1 MVQEA
6 KLSAVLGEFA
16 RTVATDFPIQGILD
30 HLVES
35 IVAILPVTAA
45 GVTLISG
52 GKAPRYISASSES
65 AMRYEKLQTRIGE
78 GPCLLAYTSGEA
90 VAVPDLREEGRFPQF
105 TPSALEA
112 GLAAVFTFP
121 LRRGSGLQL
130 GALDLYR
137 DTPGGLGR
145 HDMEAAQTLADVAAA
160 YLLNAEAREV
170 ARATSDRFRHSSLH
184 DALTGLPN
192 RLLLQERLEHAARRA
207 RRSRSDLAILFIDLD
222 HFKQV
227 NDEHGHHVGDELL
240 VAVAKR
246 LTSLARPGDT
256 LARVAGDEFVF
267 LCEDM
272 RSAADVELLAGRV
285 DAAFAEPF
293 ALSQSAIAVSASV
306 GVAFS
311 GLGVAISERLVDEA
325 DHAMYQAKRRGG
337 ARHQVIE
344 LREALRVT
352 EMDSLE
358 RDLRVAFAQDQLDVA
373 YQPIVR
379 SADGTVIGLEA
390 LLRWTHPQR
399 GSVPP
404 PSVVG
409 LAEQIGLIGDL
420 GAWILDRSCRDHRN
434 WLLEHP
440 DAELYLSVNVSVPQ
454 LMAPGFCAGVKRI
467 VERHDMTPGNLVLEV
482 TESIFME
489 DINRATTVLA
499 DLKALGIRIALDD
512 FGTGYSSLSC
522 LRRLPVD
529 IVKIDQGFVA
539 EIGCTADGIVIVAA
553 ITNLAHA
560 LGLSVTA
567 EGVETQRQ
575 RDEVLSLGCESAQG
589 YFFAVPLSRA
599 EITRQLNESPRERL
613 RLPVPRPRP

>member
-1 MVQEA
+1 VVQEA
-6 KLSAVLGEFA
+6 KLSAVLREFA

-30 HLVES
+30 HLVER
-35 IVAILPVTAA
+35 IVAILPVTGA

-52 GKAPRYISASSES
+52 GQVPRYVAASNE
-65 AMRYEKLQTRIGE
+65 AALRYEKLQTAIGE

-90 VAVPDLREEGRFPQF
+90 VAVPDLQQEARFPHF
-105 TPSALEA
+105 TPNALDA

-121 LRRGSGLQL
+121 LRRGGGLQL

-137 DTPGGLGR
+137 DTPGDLEP
-145 HDMEAAQTLADVAAA
+145 HDMDAAQTLADVAAA
-160 YLLNAEAREV
+160 YLINAEAREE

-192 RLLLQERLEHAARRA
+192 RLLLQERIGHATRRA
-207 RRSRSDLAILFIDLD
+207 QRSRSDVAILFIDLD
-222 HFKQV
+222 RFKQV

-240 VAVAKR
+240 VAVAER

-256 LARVAGDEFVF
+256 LARVAGDEFVL

-293 ALSQSAIAVSASV
+293 ALSRSVVSMSASV

-311 GLGVAISERLVDEA
+311 GQGAAISEQLVDEA
-325 DHAMYQAKRRGG
+325 DRAMYQAKRNGG
-337 ARHQVIE
+337 ARHQVID
-344 LREALRVT
+344 LREALRLT
-352 EMDSLE
+352 ELDSLE
-358 RDLRVAFAQDQLDVA
+358 KDLRSAFAQDQLAVA

-379 SADGTVIGLEA
+379 STDGAVIGLEV
-390 LLRWTHPQR
+390 LLRWTHPER
-399 GSVPP
+399 GVVPALT
-404 PSVVG
+404 VVG
-409 LAEQIGLIGDL
+409 LAEDVGLITEL
-420 GAWILDRSCRDHRN
+420 GTWVLERGCRDHRG
-434 WLLEHP
+434 WLLQHP
-440 DAELYLSVNVSVPQ
+440 DAELYLSVNVSVRQ
-454 LMAPGFCAGVKRI
+454 LMARGFCDSVML
-467 VERHDMTPGNLVLEV
+467 VLERHEMDPDDLVLEV
-482 TESIFME
+482 TESIFVE
-489 DINRATTVLA
+489 DIERASTVLA

-512 FGTGYSSLSC
+512 FGTGYSSLSY

-539 EIGCTADGIVIVAA
+539 EIGYAPDGGIIVAA

-560 LGLSVTA
+560 LGLAVIA

-575 RDEVLSLGCESAQG
+575 RDEILLLGCESAQG
-589 YFFAVPLSRA
+589 YFFAAPLSPD
-599 EITRQLNESPRERL
+599 EVTRRLGESDRGQM

>member
-1 MVQEA
+1 M
-6 KLSAVLGEFA
+6 LGEFA

-30 HLVES
+30 HLVER

-65 AMRYEKLQTRIGE
+65 AMRYEKLQTEIGE

-90 VAVPDLREEGRFPQF
+90 VAVPDLRVDGRFPQF

-121 LRRGSGLQL
+121 LRRGAGVQL

-137 DTPGGLGR
+137 DTPGGLEP

-160 YLLNAEAREV
+160 YLLNAEAREE
-170 ARATSDRFRHSSLH
+170 ARATSDRFRYSSLH

-222 HFKQV
+222 RFKQV

-240 VAVAKR
+240 VAVSKR

-272 RSAADVELLAGRV
+272 RSAADVEVLAGRV

-293 ALSQSAIAVSASV
+293 PLGRMAITVSASV

-311 GLGVAISERLVDEA
+311 GQGEAISDHLVDEA
-325 DHAMYQAKRRGG
+325 DRAMYQAKRNGG
-337 ARHQVIE
+337 ARHQVID
-344 LREALRVT
+344 LREALRTT
-352 EMDSLE
+352 ELDSLQQ
-358 RDLRVAFAQDQLDVA
+358 DLRAAFAQDQLGVA

-379 SADGTVIGLEA
+379 STDGAVIGLEA

-399 GSVPP
+399 GSVPAL
-404 PSVVG
+404 SVVG
-409 LAEQIGLIGDL
+409 LAEEIGLISEIGT
-420 GAWILDRSCRDHRN
+420 WVLDRGCRDHRG
-434 WLLEHP
+434 WLLQHP
-440 DAELYLSVNVSVPQ
+440 DAELYLSVNVSVRE
-454 LMAPGFCAGVKRI
+454 LMTRGFCLGVMR
-467 VERHDMTPGNLVLEV
+467 VLERHQMNPGNLVLEV
-482 TESIFME
+482 TESIFVE
-489 DINRATTVLA
+489 DIERASGVLA

-512 FGTGYSSLSC
+512 FGTGYSSLSY

-539 EIGCTADGIVIVAA
+539 EIGYAPDGGVIVAA

-560 LGLSVTA
+560 LGLSVIA
-567 EGVETQRQ
+567 EGVETQSQ
-575 RDEVLSLGCESAQG
+575 RDEILALGCESAQG
-589 YFFAVPLSRA
+589 YFFAAPLSPA
-599 EITRQLNESPRERL
+599 EVNTRLGESALEQM
-613 RLPVPRPRP
+613 RLPMPRPRL